1 MLDSSLGGG
10 YIIALRTERRLCM
23 NTCIE
28 VKDLTKSFNG
38 RTVVDKISFRVEKGE
53 VFGLLG
59 HKGGGNNAKHHR
71 GAILWQCVTV

>member
-1 MLDSSLGGG
+1 
-10 YIIALRTERRLCM
+10 M
-23 NTCIE
+23 NTSIE

-59 HKGGGNNAKHHR
+59 HNGAGKLQKG
-71 GAILWQCVTV
+71 Q